1 MIHDLCFFYYS
12 RLHVSA
18 LPSPPTQ
25 PLRVLLPCFF
35 IPPFFDFQ
43 IQKPNLGVCK
53 FPAQLILSRHRAI
66 LTPGYTKLCNSFR
79 FHTNVSSFRLIFIC
93 CVSRKNPPSLASNC
107 FSSNLIFA
115 FQFCNLTTILHFH
128 SLVYRGCHLCHLCW
142 LKKLTSLGKVLCIF
156 SSL

>member
-1 MIHDLCFFYYS
+1 MSRSPLFQFF
-12 RLHVSA
+12 L
-18 LPSPPTQ
+18 
-25 PLRVLLPCFF
+25 LLPLARFSASLTSYATSSRSASMLIHSTIF
-35 IPPFFDFQ
+35 RFSNS
-43 IQKPNLGVCK
+43 KPNLGVCK

-128 SLVYRGCHLCHLCW
+128 SLVYRGCHLCHLC
-142 LKKLTSLGKVLCIF
+142 
-156 SSL
+156 

>member
-1 MIHDLCFFYYS
+1 MSYAEFIFSNKRTTSSSTCHVLHYFSFFYYS

-115 FQFCNLTTILHFH
+115 FQLYVSSHALF
-128 SLVYRGCHLCHLCW
+128 YR
-142 LKKLTSLGKVLCIF
+142 
-156 SSL
+156 